1 MQKYSNLKANDERKD
16 IVLTTESKKELEEVI
31 NNQIN
36 TLIELQKKL
45 NENDENIIDFN
56 KVKDT
61 VFKAEYFLF
70 KLKSTLSTK

>member
-45 NENDENIIDFN
+45 NGNDENIIDFSE
-56 KVKDT
+56 VKDT
-61 VFKAEYFLF
+61 VFKTEYFFF
-70 KLKSTLSTK
+70 KLKSTKK

>member
-1 MQKYSNLKANDERKD
+1 MEKYSNLKANDERKD
-16 IVLTTESKKELEEVI
+16 IILTTEGKKDLNEVI

-56 KVKDT
+56 EVKDT
-61 VFKAEYFLF
+61 VFKTEYFLF
-70 KLKSTLSTK
+70 KLKSTL

>member
-16 IVLTTESKKELEEVI
+16 IVLTTESKKELEKVI

-45 NENDENIIDFN
+45 NENDENIIDVN

>member
-1 MQKYSNLKANDERKD
+1 MQKYSNLKANDERKE
-16 IVLTTESKKELEEVI
+16 INLTTESKKDLNEVI

-56 KVKDT
+56 EVKDT
-61 VFKAEYFLF
+61 VFKTEYFLF
-70 KLKSTLSTK
+70 KLKSIL

>member
-16 IVLTTESKKELEEVI
+16 IVLTTESKKDLNEVI

-45 NENDENIIDFN
+45 NENYENTIDFN
-56 KVKDT
+56 EVKDT
-61 VFKAEYFLF
+61 VFKTEYFLF
-70 KLKSTLSTK
+70 KLKSIL